1 MPLRPPIHRPVG
13 RRDKR
18 ERDRDT
24 DRRRDPVIRAL
35 YRSARW
41 LAERRLF
48 LAHHPLC
55 AECQRQGR
63 LTPANTVDHITP
75 HRGDPERFW
84 NRDGWQPLCAPCHT
98 DPRQE
103 AMQSR
108 AQKSYKSVFIRLL
121 CL

>member
-1 MPLRPPIHRPVG
+1 MPQRPPIHRPVA

-48 LAHHPLC
+48 LARHPLC
-55 AECQRQGR
+55 AECQRRDR
-63 LTPANTVDHITP
+63 LTPANTVDHVVP

-84 NRDGWQPLCAPCHT
+84 DQDGWQALCASCH
-98 DPRQE
+98 
-103 AMQSR
+103 SR
-108 AQKSYKSVFIRLL
+108 KTAAEDGGFGNRRTGRESSG
-121 CL
+121 

>member
-24 DRRRDPVIRAL
+24 DRKRDPAIRAL
-35 YRSARW
+35 YASARW
-41 LAERRLF
+41 QRARQMF
-48 LAHHPLC
+48 LARHPLC

-75 HRGDPERFW
+75 HRGDTTRFW
-84 NRDGWQPLCAPCHT
+84 DQTRWQPLCALCH
-98 DPRQE
+98 
-103 AMQSR
+103 SR
-108 AQKSYKSVFIRLL
+108 KTAAEDGGFGNRRTGRESSG
-121 CL
+121 